1 MGISDHLTCLLR
13 NLYLGQG
20 ATVRT
25 QHGTTDWFH
34 TGKGVCQGC
43 TLAPCLFNLY
53 AEYIMKNSSLDE
65 SQAGIKIVRRN
76 TNNLRYADDTTLMGE
91 IEEEIK
97 SLLKVKEGT
106 EKAGLKL
113 NIQKTKI
120 MASSPITLW
129 QTDGETIETVT
140 DFIFL
145 GSKVTAD
152 GDCGHEIKRRLLLG
166 RKARQT

>member
-1 MGISDHLTCLLR
+1 
-13 NLYLGQG
+13 
-20 ATVRT
+20 
-25 QHGTTDWFH
+25 
-34 TGKGVCQGC
+34 
-43 TLAPCLFNLY
+43 
-53 AEYIMKNSSLDE
+53 
-65 SQAGIKIVRRN
+65 
-76 TNNLRYADDTTLMGE
+76 MGE